1 MRGTGIHRMTK
12 QDVMISIHTER
23 RGVSIP
29 LFQLGEGDLD
39 EDNDGEEYTEAL
51 PDLEAENND
60 EPEVAELLM
69 EGRLVTTMRRAELVY
84 EESELTGMEGA
95 VTKIGFERGMPE
107 LISMLRGGS
116 VSTALIFEQGKRH
129 MCVYQTPFASLE
141 VCVQT
146 LEVCNEL
153 LTRGTLWLDYLI
165 EIHGARTERCKMMLT
180 IRGAMQ
186 DGS

>member
-1 MRGTGIHRMTK
+1 
-12 QDVMISIHTER
+12 MISIQTER
-23 RGVSIP
+23 RGVPVP
-29 LFQLGEGDLD
+29 LFQLGGGDWE
-39 EDNDGEEYTEAL
+39 EDCDGEELAEAL
-51 PDLEAENND
+51 PEPDAESDD

-69 EGRLVTTMRRAELVY
+69 EGRLVTTARRAELVY
-84 EESELTGMEGA
+84 RESELTGMEGS
-95 VTKIGFERGMPE
+95 VTKIGFDRGMPE

-129 MCVYQTPFASLE
+129 ICIYHTPFSSLE

-146 LEVCNEL
+146 LEVRNEL

-180 IRGAMQ
+180 VRNAEQNGA
-186 DGS
+186 